1 MKKYGRLALAALLL
15 VATLALASCGS
26 SAGSGGGSGSDG
38 GMQSMDHEEMNGGG
52 ESGSGMKD
60 MNHGDMK
67 GMGGSGM
74 ASGMVMEN
82 GEYSDEAFLDAMVPH
97 HQGAVE
103 MAEVALDNAEH
114 GEIRRLARNIIS
126 TQRAE
131 IENLRSIKEREFG
144 TSDVP
149 MRMGSEDM
157 ESMGM
162 MTDPRMLADERPFDR
177 AFIDAMIPHHQS
189 AIEMARVT
197 SEKSDNPDIQTLA
210 GNIVDAQEREI
221 GQMKSWREEWYPEG

>member
-15 VATLALASCGS
+15 AATLALASCGS
-26 SAGSGGGSGSDG
+26 SAGSGGSGSDG

-103 MAEVALDNAEH
+103 MAEVAQNNAEH
-114 GEIRRLARNIIS
+114 EEIERLARNIIAA
-126 TQRAE
+126 QRTE
-131 IENLRSIKEREFG
+131 IEEMRSIKQEEFG

-149 MRMGSEDM
+149 MQMSEKDM
-157 ESMGM
+157 ENMGM
-162 MTDPRMLADERPFDR
+162 TPDPGMLADERPFDR

-189 AIEMARVT
+189 AIEMARVA
-197 SEKSDNPDIQTLA
+197 SEQSDNPDIQTLA
-210 GNIVDAQEREI
+210 EDIITAQEREI
-221 GQMKSWREEWYPEG
+221 GQMKSWRKEWYPEG